1 MGNYTAGL
9 AAVRRGVNAGCS
21 KLGGFVTR
29 TALAGAGPG
38 LVQHLHRSVS
48 LLDLGQ
54 GAASQDQ
61 PGQTASKL
69 PGPCLSKQY
78 RSEEFL
84 NRPNP
89 NYSEL
94 RR

>member
-1 MGNYTAGL
+1 MGNSTAGL
-9 AAVRRGVNAGCS
+9 AAVRSGVSTGCS

-38 LVQHLHRSVS
+38 LVQQLHRSVS

-61 PGQTASKL
+61 PGRTASQL
-69 PGPCLSKQY
+69 PGPGLSKQF